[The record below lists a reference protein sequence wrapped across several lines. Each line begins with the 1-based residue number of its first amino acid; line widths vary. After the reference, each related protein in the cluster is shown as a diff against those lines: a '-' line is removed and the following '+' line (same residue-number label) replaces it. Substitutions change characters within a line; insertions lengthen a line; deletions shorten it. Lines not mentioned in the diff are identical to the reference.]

1 MDFGMIIQVENI
13 VEQTIVQKDLE
24 ENAIETQTIEPKN
37 NTASFIVVNYT
48 QPIEN
53 AVDFVR
59 WNADKIVTFDQ
70 WRKGF
75 F

>member
-1 MDFGMIIQVENI
+1 MIIQVENI
-13 VEQTIVQKDLE
+13 IEQTIVQKSLN
-24 ENAIETQTIEPKN
+24 ENEIKTQTIEPIN

-48 QPIEN
+48 KPIQN

-59 WNADKIVTFDQ
+59 WNADKIITFDQ

>member
-1 MDFGMIIQVENI
+1 MDFGMIIQVDNI

-24 ENAIETQTIEPKN
+24 ENEIETQTIEPKN
-37 NTASFIVVNYT
+37 NTGSFIVVNYT
-48 QPIEN
+48 KPIEN

-59 WNADKIVTFDQ
+59 WNSDKVVTFDQ
-70 WRKGF
+70 WQKGF

>member
-1 MDFGMIIQVENI
+1 MIIQVENI
-13 VEQTIVQKDLE
+13 IEQTIVQKSLN
-24 ENAIETQTIEPKN
+24 ENEIKTQTIEPIN

-48 QPIEN
+48 KPIQN

-59 WNADKIVTFDQ
+59 WNANKIVTFDQ